1 MDLEIRKNQGRKFR
15 IIMLLPYVAM
25 YTLLRVVTY
34 HTSTR
39 VNVHSPPCCCIP
51 HFNTRLLR
59 TLDNII
65 KKFSQKFYIL
75 QLCKEILE
83 GIEEMRKFLY

>member
-25 YTLLRVVTY
+25 YTLLRVVAY

-51 HFNTRLLR
+51 HFNTRLLG

-75 QLCKEILE
+75 QLCKEMLE